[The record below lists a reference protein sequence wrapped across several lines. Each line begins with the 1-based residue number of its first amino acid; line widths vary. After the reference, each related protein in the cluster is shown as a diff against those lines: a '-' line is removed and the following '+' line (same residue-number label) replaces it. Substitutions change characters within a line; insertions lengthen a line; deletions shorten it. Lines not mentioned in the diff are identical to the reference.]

1 MFAGQPIPPGRR
13 DSGARERGK
22 KRKPNATGKKK
33 ASSIYEAQKLAS
45 YTFTPFSLEANLV
58 EQLPVVPERE
68 SGSQTDAFIVRKST
82 NQKGATADGAFQ
94 RPKVGV
100 DSSTQVP
107 KSMSPVAVKLLH
119 GFSTNAL
126 GWHLGCMQIE
136 DSDKLF
142 NFDVEVR
149 PLLDVLVSKTIA
161 QALAE
166 VMEEQEMMNIQKE
179 HELLLAQKEDTARAD
194 RELEAKAK
202 EAYRVKAEAKQANE
216 LKRQRHKV
224 MTEKM
229 LAWQFAHRTLVP
241 QAIEDATAFLEKT
254 GVFYNPLH
262 RELSNWLSEDVYE
275 GADSKPSFST
285 VMWLNC
291 ILHICIAR
299 S

>member
-1 MFAGQPIPPGRR
+1 
-13 DSGARERGK
+13 
-22 KRKPNATGKKK
+22 
-33 ASSIYEAQKLAS
+33 
-45 YTFTPFSLEANLV
+45 
-58 EQLPVVPERE
+58 VPERE

-275 GADSKPSFST
+275 GADSKVRLRLLSAQLLDGNVAQLYST
-285 VMWLNC
+285 HLYCSKLIMWLLNS
-291 ILHICIAR
+291 LQTSWSIAYGSKR
-299 S
+299 SSRSCCTTRAKPWCVFCCETRFHVQLP